1 VSSFVLSDVVRL
13 SGLPVDTIRYYQS
26 IGLLD
31 GPRRQGRRAI
41 YNEAHLKRLRLIR
54 SMARRGLPLKV
65 IKTLVRRPTKAGADR
80 VLLAAVEE
88 EAGEARY
95 TTTEFAKLLGIPR
108 GLLDLIEGCGLRE
121 TLQDQSGAI
130 RYSDADLGAAR
141 GVLRMLD
148 YGIPVTRLLG
158 LALKHHDATRETVDR
173 AIDLFNEYIRGKHED
188 LASADEIADA
198 FREMLPTVASLIAH
212 HFYRLLVGRALS
224 RLKQSGDEEGFR
236 AARQATA
243 RRLSLNLAL
252 R

>member
-1 VSSFVLSDVVRL
+1 MASFALSDMIRL

-41 YNEAHLKRLRLIR
+41 YSEAHLKRLRLIR

-65 IKTLVRRPTKAGADR
+65 IKSLVRRPTRAGADR

-88 EAGEARY
+88 EAGEARH

-121 TLQDQSGAI
+121 TLQDESGAI
-130 RYSDADLGAAR
+130 RYSDADLRAAR

-158 LALKHHDATRETVDR
+158 LALKHHDATRETVDG
-173 AIDLFNEYIRGKHED
+173 AIDLFNEYIRGKHD
-188 LASADEIADA
+188 VASADDIADA
-198 FREMLPTVASLIAH
+198 FREILPTVASLIAH
-212 HFYRLLVGRALS
+212 HFCRLLVARALN

-243 RRLSLNLAL
+243 RLSLNLAL